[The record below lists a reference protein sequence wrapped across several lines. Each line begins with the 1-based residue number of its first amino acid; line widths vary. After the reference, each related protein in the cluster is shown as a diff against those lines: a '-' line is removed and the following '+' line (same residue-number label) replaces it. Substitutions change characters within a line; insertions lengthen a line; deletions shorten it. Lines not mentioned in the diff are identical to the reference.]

1 MENLHGRIVVRIG
14 TRCFAVRKEPVVS
27 MRNGK
32 KYNGYADQMHAATQ
46 LSSTWARQMTKPAA
60 RCIRTRSIKA

>member
-14 TRCFAVRKEPVVS
+14 TRCFAVRKDL
-27 MRNGK
+27 GT
-32 KYNGYADQMHAATQ
+32 ADRIHASTQ